1 MSFEFIGVTK
11 LPSADAVFKTYYVW
25 AYLGDD
31 DGKVEAMH
39 YGISSDLQTASG
51 VVHKR
56 DLDTDLRKK
65 LWRFI
70 EDAISEG
77 VVIEPFED
85 TQISTI
91 ADVLPFKRRH

>member
-1 MSFEFIGVTK
+1 MEV
-11 LPSADAVFKTYYVW
+11 
-25 AYLGDD
+25 LGDD
-31 DGKVEAMH
+31 GEVEAMH

-70 EDAISEG
+70 EDTINEG
-77 VVIEPFED
+77 IVIEAFED
-85 TQISTI
+85 TPI
-91 ADVLPFKRRH
+91 ATAAVIPFKRRH